1 MPRGPKYEKVRKNRV
16 KSQGYYT
23 ANQLK
28 KLLFPISH
36 CKSRKFPLGKPGIL
50 DVAKNGVFPENR
62 GFWHFLPLFFE
73 VPIEIINITNI
84 CRKYGKYA
92 IFQELSIST
101 VNMLKMGNFIKISLF
116 HIFIVLRDFQKIAKI
131 LQS

>member
-1 MPRGPKYEKVRKNRV
+1 MPRGPKYEKVPKNRV

-50 DVAKNGVFPENR
+50 EGAKNEVFPENR
-62 GFWHFLPLFFE
+62 GFWHFWPLFLGTS
-73 VPIEIINITNI
+73 IEIIRIVNIW
-84 CRKYGKYA
+84 RKCGKYA
-92 IFQELSIST
+92 IFQELLTNT
-101 VNMLKMGNFIKISLF
+101 VNMLKMDNFIKIRLF
-116 HIFIVLRDFQKIAKI
+116 FIFIVLRTFQKIIKI
-131 LQS
+131 VHL